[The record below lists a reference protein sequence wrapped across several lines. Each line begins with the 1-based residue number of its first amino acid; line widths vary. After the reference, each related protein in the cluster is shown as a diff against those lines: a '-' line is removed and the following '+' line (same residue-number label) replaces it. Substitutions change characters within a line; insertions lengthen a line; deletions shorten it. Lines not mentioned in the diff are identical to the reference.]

1 MEMFMRVSGVMI
13 CSRGRGFMSMR
24 IGGGMKE
31 SGREG
36 RWMGRGSGNGMTAP
50 NTKEAGR
57 TALTRDSA

>member
-1 MEMFMRVSGVMI
+1 
-13 CSRGRGFMSMR
+13 MR
-24 IGGGMKE
+24 IGGDMKE

-57 TALTRDSA
+57 MALTRDSA